1 MKTIEQY
8 LKDNNFTAIESLKGG
23 YCLDGKEGNLYTRLL
38 NAMEEMLID
47 AYNEALE
54 DAAKKA
60 TICEDPNSYCGN
72 TGSEYPPDLIVNKQ
86 SILKLKK

>member
-1 MKTIEQY
+1 MKDPKEYLMQTFYNGIFIELHSGDIDDVVDIMKQVQV
-8 LKDNNFTAIESLKGG
+8 
-23 YCLDGKEGNLYTRLL
+23 
-38 NAMEEMLID
+38 D

-60 TICEDPNSYCGN
+60 TTCEDPNSYCGN

-86 SILKLKK
+86 SILRLKK